1 MHNPPGEKDPLSLA
15 EAPNAPEA
23 LKEEVEHLL
32 THDPEVN
39 QYVCIVAL
47 LIVLG
52 LMATTAEWLLISTKA
67 VRKVLHIEEEY
78 VYFTFRLFLLISVYL
93 DGLVL
98 S

>member
-1 MHNPPGEKDPLSLA
+1 LHNPPGEDDPLNLA

-23 LKEEVEHLL
+23 LKEEAEHFL

-47 LIVLG
+47 VIALG
-52 LMATTAEWLLISTKA
+52 LMATTAEWLVVSAKA
-67 VRKVLHIEEEY
+67 VRKIMHIEEEY
-78 VYFTFRLFLLISVYL
+78 VHFILPFYIINFTPL
-93 DGLVL
+93 DGLAL

>member
-1 MHNPPGEKDPLSLA
+1 LHNPPGEEDPLSLA

-23 LKEEVEHLL
+23 LKGEVEHLL

-52 LMATTAEWLLISTKA
+52 LMATTAEWLLLSTKA

-78 VYFTFRLFLLISVYL
+78 V
-93 DGLVL
+93 
-98 S
+98 